1 MEEERDDLVH
11 EISEERMC
19 PRLRIRETTEE
30 PTPMQVQEG
39 LLTSSSLRPSRPD
52 AVEQGLG
59 PHAQEQHRWAEMA
72 ATVACCSLL
81 PGDHEEQILRKTSKS
96 TIAANVLRL
105 IMSFTFGAVWILIL
119 TQTLNRKMTL
129 GKLVSLSP
137 SYLMQIVGKDKT
149 TSWM

>member
-1 MEEERDDLVH
+1 MAKAILV
-11 EISEERMC
+11 
-19 PRLRIRETTEE
+19 TN
-30 PTPMQVQEG
+30 TPFFF
-39 LLTSSSLRPSRPD
+39 
-52 AVEQGLG
+52 
-59 PHAQEQHRWAEMA
+59 
-72 ATVACCSLL
+72 
-81 PGDHEEQILRKTSKS
+81 QILRKTSKS

>member
-1 MEEERDDLVH
+1 MAKAILV
-11 EISEERMC
+11 
-19 PRLRIRETTEE
+19 TN
-30 PTPMQVQEG
+30 TPFFF
-39 LLTSSSLRPSRPD
+39 
-52 AVEQGLG
+52 
-59 PHAQEQHRWAEMA
+59 
-72 ATVACCSLL
+72 
-81 PGDHEEQILRKTSKS
+81 QILRKTSKKS

>member
-59 PHAQEQHRWAEMA
+59 PHDSEKNQQEYNSSK
-72 ATVACCSLL
+72 CS
-81 PGDHEEQILRKTSKS
+81 
-96 TIAANVLRL
+96 
-105 IMSFTFGAVWILIL
+105 
-119 TQTLNRKMTL
+119 
-129 GKLVSLSP
+129 
-137 SYLMQIVGKDKT
+137 
-149 TSWM
+149 